1 MNSEN
6 RSHFNRSTLSH
17 DFSLNHKL
25 QLTETKLSQTN
36 RRQHQGSLNPNRS
49 SVLKNRSSLI
59 SFQEFKKRCMFEIL
73 KQNFH
78 GLFGFTKYGV

>member
-59 SFQEFKKRCMFEIL
+59 SFQVFNDPTTLTDEDLYELR
-73 KQNFH
+73 NR
-78 GLFGFTKYGV
+78 